1 MHTDSSGHTHDHAH
15 GDDHNHDHPHVHSGP
30 ADRGRSYDRSSDQ
43 ALEQALNEMAQQS
56 RLLEAYMNDII
67 SRQTAIG
74 RLHEEARLASN
85 TLQGISSDN
94 EVETLMPVG
103 SGIYVKTNVPPMK
116 KVIVSLGSGV
126 TVEKS
131 KEDALNFVEVRIKEY
146 DVAIRQL
153 EAQRQ
158 EIAMRME
165 QLQQQLNTM
174 LRQVQKG

>member
-1 MHTDSSGHTHDHAH
+1 MPSSRWQQV
-15 GDDHNHDHPHVHSGP
+15 NQLF
-30 ADRGRSYDRSSDQ
+30 YD
-43 ALEQALNEMAQQS
+43 ALERPASARNDFLAEACAGDEALRCEVLELLAADEKS
-56 RLLEAYMNDII
+56 ALVERPLGAVAGRLLSEAD
-67 SRQTAIG
+67 A
-74 RLHEEARLASN
+74 
-85 TLQGISSDN
+85 

-103 SGIYVKTNVPPMK
+103 SGIYVKANVPAMK

-131 KEDALNFVEVRIKEY
+131 KEDALNFVEARIKEY

-165 QLQQQLNTM
+165 QLQQQLNAM
-174 LRQVQKG
+174 LRQAQSG

>member
-1 MHTDSSGHTHDHAH
+1 MHTDSSGHTHEHD
-15 GDDHNHDHPHVHSGP
+15 HDHPHTHDHPHEHSH
-30 ADRGRSYDRSSDQ
+30 DH

-56 RLLEAYMNDII
+56 RALEAYMNDIV
-67 SRQTAIG
+67 SRQSAIG
-74 RLHEEARLASN
+74 RLYDEARLAST
-85 TLQGISSDN
+85 TLQGISADA

-131 KEDALNFVEVRIKEY
+131 KEDALNFVEARIKEY

-153 EAQRQ
+153 EGQRQ

-165 QLQQQLNTM
+165 QLQQQLNAM
-174 LRQVQKG
+174 LRQAQKG

>member
-1 MHTDSSGHTHDHAH
+1 MHTDSSGHTHEHD
-15 GDDHNHDHPHVHSGP
+15 HDHPHTHDHPHEHSH
-30 ADRGRSYDRSSDQ
+30 DR

-56 RLLEAYMNDII
+56 RALEAYMNDIVA
-67 SRQTAIG
+67 RQAAIG
-74 RLHEEARLASN
+74 RMFDEARLAST
-85 TLQGISSDN
+85 TLQGISADA

-103 SGIYVKTNVPPMK
+103 SGIYVKANVPPMK

-131 KEDALNFVEVRIKEY
+131 KEDALNFVEARIKEY

-165 QLQQQLNTM
+165 QLQQQLNAM
-174 LRQVQKG
+174 LRQAQSG

>member
-1 MHTDSSGHTHDHAH
+1 MHTDSSGDTHNHDIPHAH
-15 GDDHNHDHPHVHSGP
+15 DHDHPHDHSH
-30 ADRGRSYDRSSDQ
+30 DQ
-43 ALEQALNEMAQQS
+43 AMEQALNEMAQQS
-56 RLLEAYMNDII
+56 RMLEAYMNDII
-67 SRQTAIG
+67 SRQSAIG
-74 RLHEEARLASN
+74 RLHEEARIASS
-85 TLQGISSDN
+85 TLQGISVDA

-131 KEDALNFVEVRIKEY
+131 KEDALNFVEARIKEY
-146 DVAIRQL
+146 GIAVRQL

-174 LRQVQKG
+174 LRQAQKG